1 MSDHLVFLA
10 PRGFGIEPEF
20 KKVRERIETS
30 LDTTF
35 NEVPL
40 GLKVHLFVGCSYTDM
55 RSNESRGDLGEISC
69 FQIKTHD
76 FLSYLR
82 QVFSQVIESDYS
94 PNLIIA
100 GDPRLG
106 FLAAYLL
113 KLRFSTAKIQTQ
125 FHGNSDSFLGGKR
138 LPRWLQ
144 RYYLNFI
151 LRNSLSIRMVS
162 SHQKETFECLAG
174 RSINNVVIAPV
185 PFQVVAKR
193 PPTIGN
199 AVGFVGR
206 IHGERGLHRWL
217 DTASEISRMNNDVE
231 FLVIGDGPE
240 RDDFLMKLNTLT
252 RGRVRFLGWL
262 SRSDLQRSWGH
273 IGVLLS
279 TAEQESYGVTLRE
292 ALCSGLHVVAFE
304 NAASRELQS
313 KFMDYVHV
321 SQNTSEL
328 ARMVVE
334 FLDIQI
340 PQKELTSI
348 HNIFQVANLKSSIQL
363 GQSWAKLINT
373 H

>member
-1 MSDHLVFLA
+1 MSDQLVFLA

-35 NEVPL
+35 NEVPHA
-40 GLKVHLFVGCSYTDM
+40 LKVHFFVGCSYTDM
-55 RSNESRGDLGEISC
+55 RSNESRGDLGEISYL
-69 FQIKTHD
+69 QIKTHN

-82 QVFSQVIESDYS
+82 QVFSQVIELDYS

-125 FHGNSDSFLGGKR
+125 FHGNSDSFLGGKK

-144 RYYLNFI
+144 KCYLNFI
-151 LRNSLSIRMVS
+151 LRNSSSIRMVS
-162 SHQKETFECLAG
+162 SHQKETFECLTG

-193 PPTIGN
+193 PTMVGN

-217 DTASEISRMNNDVE
+217 DTASEISRINNGVE
-231 FLVIGDGPE
+231 FLIIGDGPQ
-240 RDDFLMKLNTLT
+240 RDDFVMKLNTLT

-262 SRSDLQRSWGH
+262 SKSDLQESWGH
-273 IGVLLS
+273 LGVLLS

-304 NAASRELQS
+304 NAATRELQS
-313 KFMDYVHV
+313 KFKDYIHV
-321 SQNTSEL
+321 SRNTSEL
-328 ARMVVE
+328 ARMAME
-334 FLDIQI
+334 FLGTYI

-348 HNIFQVANLKSSIQL
+348 HNTFQVTNSESSIQL
-363 GQSWAKLINT
+363 GRSWAKLINT